1 MIVAFFSPAHSRASG
16 NPANIEL
23 VDFALGPRFRGDER
37 IAVSPG
43 VTLPV
48 SHIASMAQTKTS
60 KPVTNKCPICGKPA
74 DAVLRPFCSKRCA
87 DVDLHRW
94 LSGVYVVPVTEDE
107 EEDERREDEGKEN
120 DEPPR

>member
-1 MIVAFFSPAHSRASG
+1 MPDA
-16 NPANIEL
+16 
-23 VDFALGPRFRGDER
+23 
-37 IAVSPG
+37 
-43 VTLPV
+43 
-48 SHIASMAQTKTS
+48 KTA
-60 KPVTNKCPICGKPA
+60 KPVRAKYAAKSAAKYAAKCPICGKPA

-107 EEDERREDEGKEN
+107 EEDERREETDER